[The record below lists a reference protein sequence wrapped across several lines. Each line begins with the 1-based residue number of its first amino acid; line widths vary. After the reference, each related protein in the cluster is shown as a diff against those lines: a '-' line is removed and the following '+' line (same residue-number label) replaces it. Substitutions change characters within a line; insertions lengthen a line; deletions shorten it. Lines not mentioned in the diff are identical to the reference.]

1 MMNAED
7 IATAIVNL
15 TMRLDNQ
22 KELKMAWRVIN
33 QALGYLSSKD
43 DFFTNELT
51 VMNTIAKMK
60 EERVEE
66 YV

>member
-1 MMNAED
+1 MNAEV

-33 QALGYLSSKD
+33 QALSYLSSKD

-51 VMNTIAKMK
+51 VMNTIGKMK

>member
-1 MMNAED
+1 MNAED

-43 DFFTNELT
+43 DFFTNEQA
-51 VMNTIAKMK
+51 VMNTIGKMK

>member
-1 MMNAED
+1 MNAED

-51 VMNTIAKMK
+51 VMNTIGKMK

>member
-1 MMNAED
+1 MNAED

-33 QALGYLSSKD
+33 QALSYLSSKD

-51 VMNTIAKMK
+51 VMNTIGKMK